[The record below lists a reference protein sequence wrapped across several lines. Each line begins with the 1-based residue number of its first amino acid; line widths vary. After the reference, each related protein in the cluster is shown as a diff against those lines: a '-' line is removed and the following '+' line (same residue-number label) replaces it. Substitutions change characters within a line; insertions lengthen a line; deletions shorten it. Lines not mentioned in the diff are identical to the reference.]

1 MQGQGSRTS
10 EEDAGHHLGENN
22 SVRQKFWLPK
32 EAAFQ
37 CKYWSKQLLSQ
48 ALIISVSRFM
58 VASS

>member
-48 ALIISVSRFM
+48 ALRSFKSHVLW
-58 VASS
+58 